1 MPLTRD
7 ETRGSGLAVAIDLI
21 NTWDELEPEPDLI
34 EGVTDIRTWLEWHG
48 LSIAA
53 KRMGEADVDHVRA
66 LRAQFDRVFDA
77 GDEAEAANRLN
88 ELAREYGT
96 PPVLEHAGGEW
107 RLRSWPDED
116 TGLPA
121 VAAYA
126 TAGLLAA
133 FQELGWA
140 RFGRCAGSPCRC
152 AFVDRSR
159 NRSRRYCCTLCADR
173 VAQAQYRTRRREAS
187 RPLGVEA
194 GRGRKGR

>member
-77 GDEAEAANRLN
+77 GDEAEAASRLN
-88 ELAREYGT
+88 ELARAYGT
-96 PPVLEHAGGEW
+96 PPVLEQAGGGW

-133 FQELGWA
+133 FHELGWA

-187 RPLGVEA
+187 RPRGAEA
-194 GRGRKGR
+194 GRRRTMR